1 MILALFYNKVKH
13 PQGISIHL
21 LVSEM
26 ILCNLGHFPAFIG
39 IIIIFYHFILY
50 WSTVA

>member
-26 ILCNLGHFPAFIG
+26 ILCILGHFSAFI
-39 IIIIFYHFILY
+39 IISIYFI
-50 WSTVA
+50 WSTVT